1 MKPVPRCTDRDG
13 LLDILMSG
21 AITPGDTT
29 LFLDMLDREIS
40 KRPRNVDIVKR
51 PSLTAR
57 EPRR

>member
-13 LLDILMSG
+13 LLDILMAG
-21 AITPGDTT
+21 ATAPGDTT

-40 KRPRNVDIVKR
+40 MRPRTADIVKR

>member
-13 LLDILMSG
+13 LLDILMAG
-21 AITPGDTT
+21 ATAPGETS
-29 LFLDMLDREIS
+29 LFLDMLDREIGL
-40 KRPRNVDIVKR
+40 RPSATDIVRR